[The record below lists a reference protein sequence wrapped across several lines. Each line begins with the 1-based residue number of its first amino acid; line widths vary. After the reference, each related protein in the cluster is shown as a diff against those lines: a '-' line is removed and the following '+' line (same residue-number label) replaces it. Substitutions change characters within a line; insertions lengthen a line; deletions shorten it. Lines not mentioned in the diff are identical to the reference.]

1 MKPNKNMDY
10 KILLFDLNFDQAEED
25 AVVETVRSKWISTGP
40 KNTELE
46 RKFAEMTGA
55 KHAVSLSNCTVA
67 LHMSLVLNNIKPGDE
82 VICPSLTF
90 VATVNAIR
98 YVNAVPV
105 FADVK
110 SLEDLTI
117 DPDDIERKITSRTR
131 AIMVMHYGGFACDMT
146 RISAIAEKHNL
157 IIIEDACH
165 GPLSEYEG
173 KKLGTIGKV
182 GCFSFFSNKNISTG
196 EGGMIITDDDAIYEK
211 AKLLR
216 SHGMTSMSYD
226 RAKGHSTEYD
236 VIELGYNYRMDDI
249 RASIGIV
256 QLDKLH
262 KDLEIRAEIRTLYEK
277 KLEGLDGITVPF
289 RGYKYFSSNYIF
301 PIILNG
307 STVDK
312 RNRIREHLA
321 AAGIQ
326 TSVHYPAVHRFSI
339 YREFATPLPLTE
351 YVADNLI
358 TLPMFS
364 KLSNEEVEYIC
375 ASLKKAL
382 LAC

>member
-1 MKPNKNMDY
+1 MDY
-10 KILLFDLNFDQAEED
+10 KILLFDLDFDQAEED

-40 KNTELE
+40 RNAEFET
-46 RKFAEMTGA
+46 KFAKMLGA
-55 KHAVSLSNCTVA
+55 KHAVALSNCTVA
-67 LHMSLVLNNIKPGDE
+67 LHMALLLNDIKPGDE

-98 YVNAVPV
+98 YVNAIPV

-110 SLEDLTI
+110 SMEDLTI
-117 DPDDIERKITSRTR
+117 DPDDIERKITPRTR
-131 AIMVMHYGGFACDMT
+131 AIILMHYGGFACDMK
-146 RISAIAEKHNL
+146 RIMAIAEKHNL
-157 IIIEDACH
+157 RLIEDACH

-173 KKLGTIGKV
+173 KKLGTFGTF

-196 EGGMIITDDDAIYEK
+196 EGGMIVTNDDTLYEK
-211 AKLLR
+211 AKLIR
-216 SHGMTSMSYD
+216 SHGMTSLSFD

-256 QLDKLH
+256 QLDKLL
-262 KDLEIRAEIRTLYEK
+262 KDLDIRAELRTRYEK
-277 KLEGLDGITVPF
+277 NLEGINEIIVPF

-301 PIILNG
+301 PIVLKD
-307 STVDK
+307 STVEK
-312 RNRIREHLA
+312 RNRVREHLA
-321 AAGIQ
+321 SAGIQ

-339 YREFATPLPLTE
+339 YREFATPLPHTE
-351 YVADNLI
+351 YAADNLI

-364 KLSNEEVEYIC
+364 KLTFEHVDYIC
-375 ASLKKAL
+375 NTLTEAL
-382 LAC
+382 SRG